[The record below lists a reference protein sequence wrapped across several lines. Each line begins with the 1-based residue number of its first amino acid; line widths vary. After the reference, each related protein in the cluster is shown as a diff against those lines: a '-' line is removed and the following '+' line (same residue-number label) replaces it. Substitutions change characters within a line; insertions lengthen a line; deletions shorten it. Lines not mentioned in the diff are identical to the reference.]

1 MAFATAARVS
11 AITPRAAVA
20 KRGAVRRV
28 AARETENKSTVV
40 TYVAG
45 GVVALWLASSIVG
58 SINSVPLLHK
68 LMELIGLGYSCWFV
82 YRYLL
87 FKDSRSELGD
97 EVEAFKAKISGEDE
111 A

>member
-1 MAFATAARVS
+1 MMATLSDSCAPPRVHCMHRFS
-11 AITPRAAVA
+11 PP
-20 KRGAVRRV
+20 
-28 AARETENKSTVV
+28 
-40 TYVAG
+40 
-45 GVVALWLASSIVG
+45 ALWLASSIVG
-58 SINSVPLLHK
+58 SINSVPLLPK

>member
-1 MAFATAARVS
+1 M
-11 AITPRAAVA
+11 
-20 KRGAVRRV
+20 
-28 AARETENKSTVV
+28 
-40 TYVAG
+40 
-45 GVVALWLASSIVG
+45 WLASSIVG
-58 SINSVPLLHK
+58 SINSVPLLPK

-87 FKDSRSELGD
+87 FKDSRSELSD

>member
-1 MAFATAARVS
+1 MMATLSDSCAPPRVHC
-11 AITPRAAVA
+11 I
-20 KRGAVRRV
+20 
-28 AARETENKSTVV
+28 
-40 TYVAG
+40 
-45 GVVALWLASSIVG
+45 G
-58 SINSVPLLHK
+58 SINSVPLLPK